1 VPSTDPVSQPAARQ
15 PTTDA
20 TEETPVEES
29 AEPVPASAA
38 PADIPAAA
46 VAQTSEPDALPDAG
60 HADEDEQLPAPEPTP
75 TPIDEPTAPLIP
87 GVTPLPRRPP
97 LSSRGPSTASPVAPE
112 PPAARR
118 LRPGV
123 LAAAAVLVGVVAAG
137 VGTVLVARS
146 GQESADEPPATTLA
160 ATGGTRP
167 GGPVVVAPGTSIEQ
181 PSTTLSSPAQPTTPS
196 ASSSELTAPPSTPSS
211 VSPNTAA
218 NTTPGTQPSTT
229 TTSTTAP
236 EIPTTTIVDGVV
248 IEEASLTPTVTAAA
262 ASDVRPNSQDACG
275 NPTTYQ
281 PGLAVDGTND
291 TAWMVEG
298 DGTGQS
304 IRLALAGL
312 SVVTRVGLVP
322 GYDKFDPCTGSERFD
337 ELRRITA
344 VRWAFD
350 DGSTIDQTVEPIAEM
365 QEIRLPR
372 AAVTASVTMTVLATV
387 GPGDQ
392 NLDNTAVSEISIA

>member
-1 VPSTDPVSQPAARQ
+1 M
-15 PTTDA
+15 
-20 TEETPVEES
+20 
-29 AEPVPASAA
+29 
-38 PADIPAAA
+38 
-46 VAQTSEPDALPDAG
+46 L
-60 HADEDEQLPAPEPTP
+60 
-75 TPIDEPTAPLIP
+75 
-87 GVTPLPRRPP
+87 
-97 LSSRGPSTASPVAPE
+97 
-112 PPAARR
+112 
-118 LRPGV
+118 
-123 LAAAAVLVGVVAAG
+123 GVVAAG

-146 GQESADEPPATTLA
+146 GEESADEPPATTVP
-160 ATGGTRP
+160 TVGDTRP
-167 GGPVVVAPGTSIEQ
+167 GGPIVVAPGTSIEQ
-181 PSTTLSSPAQPTTPS
+181 PSTTVSSPAQTTTPS
-196 ASSSELTAPPSTPSS
+196 ASSSELTALPSAPSS
-211 VSPNTAA
+211 VPPNTAA
-218 NTTPGTQPSTT
+218 NTTPGTPPSTT

-236 EIPTTTIVDGVV
+236 EMPPTTIVNGVV

-262 ASDVRPNSQDACG
+262 ASDVRPGSQDACG
-275 NPTTYQ
+275 DPTSYQ

-304 IRLALAGL
+304 IRLSLAGL
-312 SVVTRVGLVP
+312 SVITRVGLVP

-350 DGSTIDQTVEPIAEM
+350 DGLTIDQTVEPIPEM

-372 AAVTASVTMTVLATV
+372 AAVTASVTMTVLETV